1 MFPTCFRSMLLKF
14 LLLFAIASAESIVLD
29 LRSKFQ
35 DCYVISWPKN
45 QEKTDLESEIQ
56 RLVRK
61 EQAAKAEADKY
72 HEKHI
77 ELGRQILMMSNPQF
91 MDSHNDSNT
100 VSHFGKDTQTC
111 KYKL

>member
-1 MFPTCFRSMLLKF
+1 MIFKF
-14 LLLFAIASAESIVLD
+14 LLVFSLASAESIVLD

-35 DCYVISWPKN
+35 DCYTISWPKN

-61 EQAAKAEADKY
+61 EQAAKAEADKF

-77 ELGRQILMMSNPQF
+77 ELSRQILMMTNPHF
-91 MDSHNDSNT
+91 TDSHSDST
-100 VSHFGKDTQTC
+100 RVSHFGKDTQAC